1 MELKDIGRDLVGAD
15 AGWCRLRAAACCVRG
30 RVVRLRSKP
39 PCRQAASCWYLV
51 RAIADGVGA
60 IGRGGEQGR
69 GRVASSSARGYGVS
83 SHMLCLG
90 AWRQVWSTRTNHT

>member
-1 MELKDIGRDLVGAD
+1 MLMRAGA
-15 AGWCRLRAAACCVRG
+15 GYGLLPVVCVDVLCG
-30 RVVRLRSKP
+30 CGPKP

-69 GRVASSSARGYGVS
+69 GCRLLVSAGIRREFPHVVPGRMETSLVNQDESYV
-83 SHMLCLG
+83 M
-90 AWRQVWSTRTNHT
+90 